1 MYSRKTFEDSTI
13 DTETPPSHAP
23 MANRPN
29 TNDNVWPTR
38 TGKPTGPAGGPRSP
52 VRSGLIKSTV
62 STVSLTEITH
72 TSFPQPVRHCALATR
87 TTGGTERRPCA
98 TGTNPLPVQTTAR
111 DCAINL
117 GGLTSSPDHR
127 LRPRPIHVAS
137 LHRSSPSLH
146 ARSRTRDSMG
156 ADTRPYL
163 AVALARLS
171 LGSLLPPA
179 AALRSVQRLELALPT
194 GAAGVGR
201 V

>member
-1 MYSRKTFEDSTI
+1 MTMCGRPAPAS
-13 DTETPPSHAP
+13 PPRS
-23 MANRPN
+23 
-29 TNDNVWPTR
+29 
-38 TGKPTGPAGGPRSP
+38 GGPRSP

-72 TSFPQPVRHCALATR
+72 TSFPHVSLCARNYRVLNVAPAQGPIRYPYRLPLEIVRS
-87 TTGGTERRPCA
+87 
-98 TGTNPLPVQTTAR
+98 
-111 DCAINL
+111 AINL

-156 ADTRPYL
+156 ADTQPHL

-194 GAAGVGR
+194 GAADVGR